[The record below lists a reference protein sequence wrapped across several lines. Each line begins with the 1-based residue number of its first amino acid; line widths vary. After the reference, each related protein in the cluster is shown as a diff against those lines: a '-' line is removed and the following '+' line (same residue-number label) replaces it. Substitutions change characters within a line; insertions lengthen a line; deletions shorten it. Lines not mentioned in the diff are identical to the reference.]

1 MSETVE
7 KKNEEFEKIDVF
19 SFVNDFFHRLR
30 RLWLLVLILTVA
42 STGLFY
48 YRTTTSYS
56 PTFVAEATVSVE
68 IVNGGTYANKNTAE
82 QMGLIF
88 PYILTTGALSDVIAE
103 DRSGIR
109 IAPRIIGDH
118 CP

>member
-48 YRTTTSYS
+48 
-56 PTFVAEATVSVE
+56 
-68 IVNGGTYANKNTAE
+68 
-82 QMGLIF
+82 
-88 PYILTTGALSDVIAE
+88 
-103 DRSGIR
+103 
-109 IAPRIIGDH
+109 
-118 CP
+118 